1 MHVTLRIF
9 LRVAVSVGLFL
20 AFLYYRLELRAA
32 TEDQF
37 ERINAERRK
46 VSEMYATLAKEPP
59 QMRMDM

>member
-1 MHVTLRIF
+1 M
-9 LRVAVSVGLFL
+9 SVGLFL
-20 AFLYYRLELRAA
+20 AFLYYRMELRAA

-59 QMRMDM
+59 QMRTDM